1 MFEFWENV
9 IRLFRFF
16 ISSLTGLILVI
27 IKPFINLYNNPI
39 TFLILILGI
48 IGTIVIVYTTLTEM
62 LGINSV

>member
-48 IGTIVIVYTTLTEM
+48 IGTLTEM